1 MGVNE
6 GQYAKCV
13 SQFFP
18 KSEELRHVSVL
29 NALET
34 AQSKL
39 SL

>member
-6 GQYAKCV
+6 GQYAKFV

-18 KSEELRHVSVL
+18 KSEELKHVSVL
-29 NALET
+29 NALEI
-34 AQSKL
+34 AQSKP